1 MCSVG
6 SGPVRSLVCRSVYF
20 GQNQTLMNP
29 WSGFRSADRPDTD
42 ILQRQT
48 QLKQVTQNIKSGK
61 LDIADLPEPMAS
73 PGELVIANA
82 ASLISAGTEK
92 MVMGLAKKSLIGK
105 ARSRPD
111 HARRVIQKMKTEGF
125 FETIRQVRAK
135 LGEPIPM
142 GYSSAG
148 VVVAC
153 GDGVQG
159 YQVGDRVAS
168 NGPHAGVV
176 AVPVNLCARIPDSVS
191 YDHASFA
198 VVGSIALQGVRL
210 SKVTLGESVM
220 VIGLGLV
227 GQMTVMVLKAA
238 GCRVLATDLDPGK
251 CELALKL
258 GADIAKPGLS
268 ASQVE
273 SLTGGVGAD
282 AVIITAATESNAPI
296 ELSADAVRRR
306 GRVVLVGVVGLD
318 IPRTPFY
325 MKEAEFTVS
334 CSYGPGRYD
343 ADYEQRGHDYPPGYV
358 RWTEQRNIQAVLH
371 MIAADQLNV
380 EALISHRFTIDN
392 ATQAYDMVYGNTEP
406 YLGIVLQ
413 YPETD
418 PQEPARSIS
427 MSAAGKAKG
436 DVGIGVVGAGNF
448 ARMTMVPAIQSC
460 AGVAM
465 RSICSHRGVTAKSLA
480 EQFGFATVATDSGAL
495 LADDSVDAVF
505 LLTRHDQH
513 ADQVLAA
520 VKAGKH
526 VFVEKPL
533 AITGEQV
540 LAIEAALAEKG
551 DQAPLLM
558 VGFNRRFSQAAVKV
572 RAFFEKVEA
581 PITVAF
587 RFNAGEI
594 PADSW
599 VQHQT
604 EGGGRIIGEAC
615 HAIDLATYLTGSEP
629 VRVYAECIGG
639 PNAPAIT
646 DDQSFITVRHAN
658 GSISSI
664 AYLAGGDKA
673 MPKERIEILGGGKMA
688 IIDDFREVQLSSGG
702 KLEKHKLTGKGHAEE
717 VQAFVKAVKQ
727 GGAAPISW
735 SELRSVSLA
744 SILAVRSLREGVP
757 FVVPS
762 AGLIDGDEVQG

>member
-1 MCSVG
+1 MT
-6 SGPVRSLVCRSVYF
+6 PVKPASA
-20 GQNQTLMNP
+20 QTLVAP
-29 WSGFRSADRPDTD
+29 
-42 ILQRQT
+42 
-48 QLKQVTQNIKSGK
+48 LKQVTQNIKSGK
-61 LDIADLPEPMAS
+61 LELADLPEPMAS

-92 MVMGLAKKSLIGK
+92 MIMGLAKKSLIGK

-111 HARRVIQKMKTEGF
+111 HARRVLQKIKTDGL

-135 LGEPIPM
+135 LGEPLPM

-148 VVVAC
+148 VVVAV

-191 YDHASFA
+191 YEQASFA
-198 VVGSIALQGVRL
+198 IVGSIALQGVRL
-210 SKVTLGESVM
+210 TKTTLGESVM

-227 GQMTVMVLKAA
+227 GQMTVMILKAA
-238 GCRVLATDLDPGK
+238 GCRVLATDLDPAK

-258 GADIAKPGLS
+258 GADVAKPGLS

-273 SLTGGVGAD
+273 QLTNGIGAD
-282 AVIITAATESNAPI
+282 AVIITAATQSNAPI

-358 RWTEQRNIQAVLH
+358 RWTEQRNIQAVLD
-371 MIAADQLNV
+371 MIAVGQIDV
-380 EALISHRFTIDN
+380 DPLISHRFKIDD
-392 ATQAYDMVYGNTEP
+392 AQQAYDLVYANTEP
-406 YLGIVLQ
+406 YLGVVLQ

-418 PQEPARSIS
+418 PQQAARKITLTSS
-427 MSAAGKAKG
+427 GKHSG
-436 DVGIGVVGAGNF
+436 SVGIGVVGAGNF
-448 ARMTMVPAIQSC
+448 ARMTMVPAIQKC
-460 AGVAM
+460 AGVSL
-465 RSICSHRGVTAKSLA
+465 RSICSHRGVTARSLA
-480 EQFGFATVATDSGAL
+480 EQFGFAHVATDTNAL
-495 LADDSVDAVF
+495 LGDDAVDAVF

-513 ADQVLAA
+513 AEQVLATI
-520 VKAGKH
+520 KAGKH
-526 VFVEKPL
+526 CFVEKPL
-533 AITGEQV
+533 AITCEEV
-540 LAIEAALAEKG
+540 VAIEDALAERG
-551 DQAPLLM
+551 DKAPLVM
-558 VGFNRRFSQAAVKV
+558 VGFNRRFSAAAVKA
-572 RAFFEKVEA
+572 RSFFAKVEQ

-587 RFNAGEI
+587 RFNAGDI

-599 VQHQT
+599 VQHPK

-646 DDQSFITVRHAN
+646 DDQSFITIRHAN
-658 GSISSI
+658 GSVSNI

-673 MPKERIEILGGGKMA
+673 MPKERIEVLGGGRMA
-688 IIDDFREVQLSSGG
+688 IIDDFRELTLSAGG
-702 KLEKHKLTGKGHAEE
+702 KTEKHKLTGKGHAEE

-727 GGAAPISW
+727 GGACPISW
-735 SELRSVSLA
+735 PELRSVSLA

-757 FVVPS
+757 FVVP
-762 AGLIDGDEVQG
+762 AEGLVPDINTQD

>member
-1 MCSVG
+1 M
-6 SGPVRSLVCRSVYF
+6 
-20 GQNQTLMNP
+20 
-29 WSGFRSADRPDTD
+29 
-42 ILQRQT
+42 
-48 QLKQVTQNIKSGK
+48 KQVTQNIKSGK
-61 LDIADLPEPMAS
+61 LDLADLPEPLAS

-105 ARSRPD
+105 ARARPD
-111 HARRVIQKMKTEGF
+111 HARRVLQKIKTDGLL
-125 FETIRQVRAK
+125 ETVRQVRAK
-135 LGEPIPM
+135 LGEPLPM

-176 AVPVNLCARIPDSVS
+176 VVPVNLCARIPDDVS

-210 SKVTLGESVM
+210 SKVNLGETVM

-227 GQMTVMVLKAA
+227 GQVTVMILKAA

-251 CELALKL
+251 CDLAMQL
-258 GADIAKPGLS
+258 GADVSKPGLS

-273 SLTGGVGAD
+273 SLTGGIGAD
-282 AVIITAATESNAPI
+282 AVIITAATQSNAPI

-343 ADYEQRGHDYPPGYV
+343 ANYELRGQDYPAGYV
-358 RWTEQRNIQAVLH
+358 RWTEQRNIQAVLD
-371 MIAADQLNV
+371 MIASGRIDV
-380 EALISHRFTIDN
+380 EPLISHRFEIDN

-406 YLGIVLQ
+406 YLGVVLQ

-418 PQEPARSIS
+418 PQTQQRTIT
-427 MSAAGKAKG
+427 MSAAGKPAG
-436 DVGIGVVGAGNF
+436 QVGIGVVGAGNF
-448 ARMTMVPAIQSC
+448 ARMTMVPAIQKC
-460 AGVAM
+460 DGVAL

-480 EQFGFATVATDSGAL
+480 ELAGFSTVATDTKAL
-495 LADDSVDAVF
+495 MSDESVDAVF

-513 ADQVLAA
+513 ADQVLASI
-520 VKAGKH
+520 KAGKH
-526 VFVEKPL
+526 CFVEKPL
-533 AITGEQV
+533 ALTCEQV
-540 LAIEAALAEKG
+540 LAIEDALVEAG
-551 DQAPLLM
+551 DEAPLLM
-558 VGFNRRFSQAAVKV
+558 VGFNRRFSQAAVKA
-572 RAFFEKVEA
+572 RAHFAKVEA
-581 PITVAF
+581 PLTVSF
-587 RFNAGEI
+587 RFNAGDI
-594 PADSW
+594 PADTW
-599 VQHQT
+599 VQHPE

-615 HAIDLATYLTGSEP
+615 HAIDLAIYLIGSEV
-629 VRVYAECIGG
+629 VRVYAHGIGG
-639 PNAPAIT
+639 PNAPEIT
-646 DDQSFITVRHAN
+646 DDQCFITCQHGN
-658 GSISSI
+658 GSVSNV

-673 MPKERIEILGGGKMA
+673 MTKERIEVLGGGKMA
-688 IIDDFREVQLSSGG
+688 VIDDFRELTLASGG
-702 KLEKHKLTGKGHAEE
+702 KIEKQKTSGKGHAEE
-717 VQAFVKAVKQ
+717 VQAFIKAVKQ
-727 GGAAPISW
+727 GGDCPIKW

-744 SILAVRSLREGVP
+744 SILAVRSMREGVAI
-757 FVVPS
+757 VVPN
-762 AGLIDGDEVQG
+762 AGPVA

>member
-1 MCSVG
+1 M
-6 SGPVRSLVCRSVYF
+6 
-20 GQNQTLMNP
+20 
-29 WSGFRSADRPDTD
+29 
-42 ILQRQT
+42 
-48 QLKQVTQNIKSGK
+48 KQVTQNIKSGT
-61 LDIADLPEPMAS
+61 LSLTDLPEPLAS

-105 ARSRPD
+105 ARARPD
-111 HARRVIQKMKTEGF
+111 HARRVLQKIKNEGF
-125 FETIRQVRAK
+125 LETVRQVRAK
-135 LGEPIPM
+135 LSEPLAM

-176 AVPVNLCARIPDSVS
+176 AVPVNLCARIPDNLS

-210 SKVTLGESVM
+210 SKVNLGESVM

-227 GQMTVMVLKAA
+227 GQMTVMILKAA

-258 GADIAKPGLS
+258 GADVAKPGLS

-306 GRVVLVGVVGLD
+306 GRVVLVGVIGLD

-334 CSYGPGRYD
+334 CSYGPGRYG
-343 ADYEQRGHDYPPGYV
+343 ADYEQRGQDYPVGFV
-358 RWTEQRNIQAVLH
+358 RWTEQRNIQAVLD
-371 MIAADQLNV
+371 MMASGQIDVQP
-380 EALISHRFTIDN
+380 LISHRFTIDN

-406 YLGIVLQ
+406 YLGVVLQ

-418 PQEPARSIS
+418 PEQHVRSITMNS
-427 MSAAGKAKG
+427 AGKAAG

-448 ARMTMVPAIQSC
+448 ARMTMVPAIQKC
-460 AGVAM
+460 DGVAL
-465 RSICSHRGVTAKSLA
+465 RCICSHRGVSAKSLG
-480 EQFGFATVATDSGAL
+480 EQVGFATVATDTQAL
-495 LADDSVDAVF
+495 LDDDSVDAAF

-520 VKAGKH
+520 IRAGKH
-526 VFVEKPL
+526 CFVEKPL
-533 AITGEQV
+533 AITCEQV
-540 LAIEAALAEKG
+540 LAIEDALADKG
-551 DQAPLLM
+551 KDAPLLM
-558 VGFNRRFSQAAVKV
+558 VGFNRRFSDAAVKT
-572 RAFFEKVEA
+572 RAHFAKVQQ
-581 PITVAF
+581 PLTVAF
-587 RFNAGEI
+587 RFNAGDI

-599 VQHQT
+599 VQHAQ

-629 VRVYAECIGG
+629 VRVYADCIGG
-639 PNAPAIT
+639 PNAPQIT
-646 DDQSFITVRHAN
+646 DDQCFITVRHAN
-658 GSISSI
+658 GSVSSI

-673 MPKERIEILGGGKMA
+673 MPKERIEVLGGGRMA
-688 IIDDFREVQLSSGG
+688 VIDDFRELTLAAGG
-702 KLEKHKLTGKGHAEE
+702 NIEKTKTSGKGHREE
-717 VQAFVKAVKQ
+717 VQAFIKAVKQ
-727 GGAAPISW
+727 GGACPITW
-735 SELRSVSLA
+735 PQLRSVSLA
-744 SILAVRSLREGVP
+744 SILAVRSLREGAAI
-757 FVVPS
+757 VVPA
-762 AGLIDGDEVQG
+762 AGPIHEPATQA